1 MIIKFH
7 GEQSLH
13 KFQGN
18 LKEIVESVLNTS
30 KLQAYPFKLR
40 DMEVG
45 IVFHVGDEAKMLT
58 VEHDGLT
65 EPFTLHIKL
74 DEKGN
79 IIDKADNEEESF
91 LDDYTKAKAKNEEYI
106 SKLTEPIKSKFLDID
121 LKYLDT
127 VDGGDVQI
135 VKYEHRK
142 TKQIIERYYRDKK
155 LVAETVCKK

>member
-18 LKEIVESVLNTS
+18 LKEIIENVLDTN

-40 DMEVG
+40 DIEVG
-45 IVFHVGDEAKMLT
+45 VVFHVGDEAKMLT

-79 IIDKADNEEESF
+79 IVDKADNEEKSF
-91 LDDYTKAKAKNEEYI
+91 LDDYSKAKAKNEEYI
-106 SKLTEPIKSKFLDID
+106 PKLTQPIKSKFLDID
-121 LKYLDT
+121 LKYLST

-135 VKYEHRK
+135 VKYQHRK
-142 TKQIIERYYRDKK
+142 SKKIIERYYRNKK
-155 LVAETVCKK
+155 LVAEISK